1 MKKKFLI
8 PIIAILLILLTG
20 FSASCK
26 ATKTVPIGTPTIFFH
41 GYKSSYHAESHMVI
55 AAEQAGVTNS
65 VILANVDRKGK
76 VKLIGKLRPY
86 AKNPI
91 VEVNFENNRSLNYNK
106 RGQWAT
112 NVVKALRKKYSFK
125 KMNMVAHSMGNISII
140 YYLLQN
146 YKNKKMPKLVKQV
159 DIAGHYAGLNFK
171 HIPKSISEPKNL
183 KINKAGKPTPMNAS
197 YKYMTKLRKVMPNK
211 QIRVLNI
218 MGNIGHGTDGTV
230 SNKSTLSLKY
240 LVAKRAKSY
249 KLIKLKGKM
258 AQHSK
263 LHSNYKVDRALI
275 KFLWNK

>member
-8 PIIAILLILLTG
+8 PIIAVLLILLTG
-20 FSASCK
+20 FSTSCK
-26 ATKTVPIGTPTIFFH
+26 ATKTVPIGIPTLFFH

-65 VILANVDRKGK
+65 VILANVNRKGK
-76 VKLIGKLRPY
+76 VKLIGKFRPY

-91 VEVNFENNRSLNYNK
+91 VEVNFENNRSLNYKK

-171 HIPKSISEPKNL
+171 HIPKDISEPKNL
-183 KINKAGKPTPMNAS
+183 KVNKAGKPTPMNAS
-197 YKYMTKLRKVMPNK
+197 YKYMTKLRKVMPKK

-230 SNKSTLSLKY
+230 SNASTLSLKY
-240 LVAKRAKSY
+240 LVSKRAKSY
-249 KLIKLKGKM
+249 KLIKFKGKM